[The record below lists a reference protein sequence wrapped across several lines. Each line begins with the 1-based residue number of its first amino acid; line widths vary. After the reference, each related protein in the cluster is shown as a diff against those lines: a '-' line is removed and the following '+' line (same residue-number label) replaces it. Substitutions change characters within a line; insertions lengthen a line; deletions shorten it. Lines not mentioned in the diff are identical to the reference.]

1 MEEKLFRVLCL
12 DGGGAKGFYTLGI
25 LREIEAM
32 IGCRLHE
39 RFDLIYGTSTGSIIG
54 TMLGLGKSVQEIIAL
69 YQDHVPTVM
78 KHKEDSGRSD
88 ALEALAKA
96 IFGDAM
102 FTDMK
107 THVGVVTAKWMI
119 HEPMIFKTDITQA
132 FGMKGSFVPGFGVK
146 VGDAVQASCSA
157 YPYFKRKTVVTAKGD
172 RIELIDGGFC
182 ANNPTLYAIGDA
194 VVSMKNDPKQVRVVS
209 LGCGTYPTPPVNWWT
224 VDYWKQKTP
233 GVQLLQKTLEINTQ
247 SMERLRTILYGHIP
261 TIRISQA
268 FSEPA
273 MATDLFE
280 HDLKKLNVLTQRGQQ
295 SFADN
300 EKVLKAFLT

>member
-1 MEEKLFRVLCL
+1 MAEKLFRVLSL

-32 IGCRLHE
+32 IGCRLCG

-54 TMLGLGKSVQEIIAL
+54 SMLGLGKSVTEIISA

-78 KHKEDSGRSD
+78 KETAPGKRTAALTELQKIIFAD
-88 ALEALAKA
+88 AK
-96 IFGDAM
+96 FD
-102 FTDMK
+102 DMK

-119 HEPMIFKTDITQA
+119 HEPMIFKTNITQA
-132 FGMKGSFVPGFGVK
+132 FGMKDSFVPGFGVR

-157 YPYFKRKTVVTAKGD
+157 YPYFERKTVVTAKAD
-172 RIELIDGGFC
+172 NIELIDGGFC

-194 VVSMKNDPKQVRVVS
+194 LVSMKNDPSQVRVVS
-209 LGCGTYPTPPVNWWT
+209 LGCGSYPAPPAKWWT
-224 VDYWKQKTP
+224 IGHWKEKTP
-233 GVQLLQKTLEINTQ
+233 GVQLLQKTLEINSA
-247 SMERLRTILYGHIP
+247 SMERLRTLLYAHVP
-261 TIRISQA
+261 TVRINQA

-280 HDLKKLNVLTQRGQQ
+280 HNRVKLNILTQRGTQ

-300 EKVLKAFLT
+300 EQVLKQFLL